1 MQKGFVDVIKVKDL
15 EMGRLVW
22 IIQEGGAYQ
31 ITLVLESREHFPAV
45 FRAPERDGSMRRSQL
60 LLALKTEKGMR

>member
-22 IIQEGGAYQ
+22 IIQGWGWCVSDY
-31 ITLVLESREHFPAV
+31 TSP
-45 FRAPERDGSMRRSQL
+45 
-60 LLALKTEKGMR
+60 